1 MRKERL
7 LLTLIA
13 LAATVT
19 VGASLALAASSNS
32 PTAVA
37 RAATDRYH
45 DISLALADGYGEF
58 RDAQGIACIDQPG
71 VGAMGVHFV
80 NGSFVG
86 DTVLDPAKP
95 EALVYEPRKFS
106 GGYKLVALEYI
117 VFKEAWDAHAHVAA
131 DAVRAGVH
139 GHAEPEPVRDSSRS
153 TRCTPGSSAG
163 TRWASC
169 SRGIRGSTAS
179 DAAGER
185 GGASAPPACPALA
198 RARESRCPETGAR
211 HRCRGTGSST
221 AGAFRPV
228 SGAFPRHLWKRCQV
242 RVPGTGFRRR
252 RRATGRAT

>member
-7 LLTLIA
+7 LLALIA

-32 PTAVA
+32 PTAAA

-80 NGSFVG
+80 NGALVG
-86 DTVLDPAKP
+86 DAVLDPAQP

-117 VFKEAWDAHAHVAA
+117 VFKDAWEA
-131 DAVRAGVH
+131 AGH
-139 GHAEPEPVRDSSRS
+139 TSPPSLFGQEFMLTPSRTGSALDPS
-153 TRCTPGSSAG
+153 TRCTPGSSAE

-169 SRGIRGSTAS
+169 SRGIRG
-179 DAAGER
+179 
-185 GGASAPPACPALA
+185 
-198 RARESRCPETGAR
+198 
-211 HRCRGTGSST
+211 
-221 AGAFRPV
+221 
-228 SGAFPRHLWKRCQV
+228 
-242 RVPGTGFRRR
+242 
-252 RRATGRAT
+252 

>member
-32 PTAVA
+32 PTAAA

-58 RDAQGIACIDQPG
+58 RDAQGIACIDNPG

-80 NGSFVG
+80 NGAYVG
-86 DTVLDPAKP
+86 DTVLDPAHP

-117 VFKEAWDAHAHVAA
+117 VFKDVWE
-131 DAVRAGVH
+131 
-139 GHAEPEPVRDSSRS
+139 
-153 TRCTPGSSAG
+153 
-163 TRWASC
+163 
-169 SRGIRGSTAS
+169 
-179 DAAGER
+179 AAGHTSPPSLFGQEFMVTPSPNRFGIPAFYALHAWLFR
-185 GGASAPPACPALA
+185 GNPLGQLQPWNP
-198 RARESRCPETGAR
+198 R
-211 HRCRGTGSST
+211 
-221 AGAFRPV
+221 V
-228 SGAFPRHLWKRCQV
+228 SC
-242 RVPGTGFRRR
+242 
-252 RRATGRAT
+252 